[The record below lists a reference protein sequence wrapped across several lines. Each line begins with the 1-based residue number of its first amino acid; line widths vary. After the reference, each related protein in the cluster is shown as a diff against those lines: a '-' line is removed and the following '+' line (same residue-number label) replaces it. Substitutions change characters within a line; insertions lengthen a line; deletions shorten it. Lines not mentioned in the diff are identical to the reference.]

1 MVTLLIGCR
10 LRLRNQAATEKSVD
24 DHPQMEQ
31 IGEWSETWLA
41 VLLGHEW
48 RRLVGDLS
56 RFPIGPTGGNQRAT
70 AIRKHDEQ

>member
-31 IGEWSETWLA
+31 IG
-41 VLLGHEW
+41 
-48 RRLVGDLS
+48 
-56 RFPIGPTGGNQRAT
+56 
-70 AIRKHDEQ
+70 